1 MTAGLLIGVYLIL
14 DVLLEKKLKNNIL
27 PLSLLKTTFLAI
39 VELIYYLYN
48 FSIAMHRV
56 KWFK

>member
-27 PLSLLKTTFLAI
+27 PLSLLK
-39 VELIYYLYN
+39 
-48 FSIAMHRV
+48 M
-56 KWFK
+56 